1 VAKKEIF
8 AQRRY
13 DMMNEGERN
22 ARNKLNYVSTAEH
35 KAENKNAFFIKKEEN
50 KRMMK

>member
-35 KAENKNAFFIKKEEN
+35 KAENKTRFSSKKKKTNE
-50 KRMMK
+50 